1 LQLLIDLDAEDC
13 VDMLSESVRAFN
25 DRVAVSPELQEKL
38 RAVTSPLDFLALA
51 KTEGFD
57 LSIQDFQMVVQQAYQ
72 QWIDR
77 SSPKLSKFFSQ
88 VRNEPELD
96 DRLKICRSSAEAIAL
111 AQQCGIELSEEDLR
125 QAAMVAE
132 SIPGF
137 SFEKLWFKRLD
148 SIE

>member
-1 LQLLIDLDAEDC
+1 
-13 VDMLSESVRAFN
+13 MLSESVRAFN
-25 DRVAVSPELQEKL
+25 DRVAVSPELQGKL

-77 SSPKLSKFFSQ
+77 LAPKLSKFFSQ
-88 VRNEPELD
+88 VRNEKELD
-96 DRLKICRSSAEAIAL
+96 DRLKICQSSNEAISL
-111 AQQCGIELSEEDLR
+111 AQQCGIELSAEDLQ
-125 QAAMVAE
+125 QAAKVAE

-137 SFEKLWFKRLD
+137 SFEKLWFRRIGLL
-148 SIE
+148 